1 MSKNKPSI
9 ARMNFWQNIFAKTI
23 RIGVN
28 DDDNDE
34 IRLHKLIMVITSV
47 AISVAGTI
55 WGIIYICFGELQAG
69 LIPISY
75 AFFTIITLLVLR
87 VYDIN
92 RIFNFTQVL
101 LILLLPFLLMISLGG
116 FVSGSVVVVWAFFA
130 PIVALL
136 SGQVRAAIYWFFSFV
151 ILVLISGLVQPYL
164 NAENNLPETLRIIFF
179 VINIGTVGLVIFLV
193 LKNFVTKKDDI
204 IGLMRKNRKLEE
216 SYLQQEVA
224 LRENEKLATLGRLS
238 AGMAHEL
245 NNPASASLRGAKQL
259 KESLSTI
266 EKLLFEFGQMNLT
279 KQQLEV
285 FRNFRDQIYSNSKQ
299 QFEIDPLDRSD
310 RESEVETW
318 LEEHNIENAWNI
330 ASMLVSINF
339 EEKDLLVL
347 TDNFVG
353 HQFSA
358 VVSALH
364 CIYTANVLLEEIGHG
379 TGRISEIVKSLK
391 SYSHMDQAPIQSID
405 IHEGLNDTLVMLGS
419 QLKRGVTVKKN
430 FDDKLPKIQ
439 AYGSELNQVW
449 TNIID
454 NAISAMKGVGK
465 LKIKTSQEDE
475 WLVVQIKN
483 NGSEIPKEVQR
494 KIFDPFFTTKAP
506 GEGTG
511 LGLNISHNIIVQ
523 KHYGKISVLS
533 GEKETCFQIKLP
545 LKARAAKK
553 TK

>member
-1 MSKNKPSI
+1 
-9 ARMNFWQNIFAKTI
+9 MNFWQNVFAKTL

-28 DDDNDE
+28 DDDDDE
-34 IRLHKLIMVITSV
+34 TRLHKLIMVITSV

-55 WGIIYICFGELQAG
+55 WGIIYIYFGEFQSG

-75 AFFTIITLLVLR
+75 AVFTIITLLILR
-87 VYDIN
+87 VYNIY
-92 RIFNFTQVL
+92 RIFNFTQIL
-101 LILLLPFLLMISLGG
+101 LTLLLPFLLMISLGG
-116 FVSGSVVVVWAFFA
+116 FVSGSVVIVWAFFA

-136 SGQVRAAIYWFFSFV
+136 SGQVRAAIYWFLSFV
-151 ILVLISGLVQPYL
+151 VLVLVSGLIQPHL
-164 NAENNLPETLRIIFF
+164 NTENNLPETLRIIFF

-204 IGLMRKNRKLEE
+204 IGLMRKNRRLEK

-259 KESLSTI
+259 KESLSKI

-279 KQQLEV
+279 KMQLEV
-285 FRNFRDQIYSNSKQ
+285 FRNLYDQIYSNSEQ

-339 EEKDLLVL
+339 EEKDLLIL
-347 TDNFVG
+347 TNNFVG
-353 HQFSA
+353 EQFLA

-364 CIYTANVLLEEIGHG
+364 CIYTANILLEEIGHG

-430 FDDKLPKIQ
+430 FDDKLPNIQ

-483 NGSEIPKEVQR
+483 NGPEIPKEVQR

-523 KHYGKISVLS
+523 KHHGKINVFS

-545 LKARAAKK
+545 LKAKTVKTTKK
-553 TK
+553 SP